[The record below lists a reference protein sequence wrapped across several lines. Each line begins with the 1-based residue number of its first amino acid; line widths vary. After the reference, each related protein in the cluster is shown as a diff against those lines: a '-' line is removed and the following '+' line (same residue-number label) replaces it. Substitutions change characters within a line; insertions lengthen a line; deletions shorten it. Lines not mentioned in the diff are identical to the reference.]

1 MYYYPWMH
9 AVLDV
14 PIYGTREER
23 NRMAKATETVT
34 LPLRPTNAELELN
47 SHNQAD
53 GLELTVDW
61 FDAGVDPRLVDD
73 GVVTFYAGD
82 SSGYLEGVPEPANC
96 RFIGVLREIATSR
109 TVDTAQV
116 HLSCVDYT
124 KLFLEAKPKGIPNYD
139 MTLREAWQT
148 IVAATE
154 NAGILR
160 DRIRFEGGVTG
171 SEKLAVAVSA
181 RFAKLAQVPCHPKT
195 DAWAVWQ
202 QCVGMLGLV
211 SFIRLDE
218 CVVTTA
224 TNLYT
229 ETDAPMLIWGRNV
242 LEWHESRTAA
252 QSRKGIILT
261 SFDPETGK
269 TLEVFYPPQTEETKV
284 KRMPAIRVGGTEPAP
299 VKDEDREVLQY
310 SAVTEPGQLAKLAQR
325 IYEERSRQELA
336 GSVVTEEMGVET
348 ERQNE
353 FDMLSIHA
361 GESIRIA
368 CNPEEQTH
376 LNSLPEGER
385 VEYLVDRGYTR
396 EVAGLIVRGMSDLHR
411 LESKFYVTR
420 ARVEMSVDGDSGRFK
435 VDVEY
440 VNRIQPGGGTAGSA

>member
-1 MYYYPWMH
+1 MF
-9 AVLDV
+9 ATLEV

-61 FDAGVDPRLVDD
+61 FDAGADPRIIDD
-73 GVVTFYAGD
+73 GVVRFYAGD
-82 SSGYLEGVPEPANC
+82 SGGYLEGVPEPANC

-109 TVDTAQV
+109 TVDKAQV

-124 KLFLEAKPKGIPNYD
+124 KLFLEAKPFGSLGIPNYD

-148 IVAATE
+148 VVSQTPGAEVLAS
-154 NAGILR
+154 
-160 DRIRFEGGVTG
+160 RIRFEGGVTG

-181 RFAKLAQVPCHPKT
+181 RFAKLAQVPAHPKT

-218 CVVTTA
+218 CIVTTA

-229 ETDAPMLIWGRNV
+229 EEDAPMLIWGKNV
-242 LEWHESRTAA
+242 LEWHESRIAA
-252 QSRKGIILT
+252 QSRKGILLT

-269 TLEVFYPPQTEETKV
+269 TIEAFYPPQAEKEKTKV
-284 KRMPAIRVGGTEPAP
+284 KRMPASTVSGSQPAP
-299 VKDEDREVLQY
+299 IKDEDREVLQF
-310 SAVTEPGQLAKLAQR
+310 SAVAEPGQLAKLAQQ
-325 IYEERSRQELA
+325 IYEERSRQELE

-353 FDMLSIHA
+353 FDMLGIHA
-361 GESIRIA
+361 GASIRVQ
-368 CNPEEQTH
+368 CKPEEQTH
-376 LNSLPEGER
+376 LNNLPEGER
-385 VEYLVDRGYTR
+385 VEYLVARGYTR
-396 EVAGLIVRGMSDLHR
+396 EVAGLLVRGMSDLHR
-411 LESKFYVTR
+411 LESKFYVKR
-420 ARVEMSVDGDSGRFK
+420 ARVSMDVDGDSGRFSA
-435 VDVEY
+435 DIEY
-440 VNRIQPGGGTAGSA
+440 INRIQLGGGTAPSA